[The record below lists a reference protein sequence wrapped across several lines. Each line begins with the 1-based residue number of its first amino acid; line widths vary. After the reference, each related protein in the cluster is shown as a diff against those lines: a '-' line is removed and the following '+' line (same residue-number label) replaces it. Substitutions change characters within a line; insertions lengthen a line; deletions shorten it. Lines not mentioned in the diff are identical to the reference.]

1 MTELSEAQKTAQK
14 KYLEK
19 NQENRRQTLI
29 KYNLS
34 HGRTNTFW
42 YPGKKNTCQI
52 CGKTF
57 EPHKFQPTQ
66 QYCDSTECTRI
77 RNLKKYTKYNAKR
90 K

>member
-66 QYCDSTECTRI
+66 QFCDSLECTRM
-77 RNLKKYTKYNAKR
+77 RNKLRSQKFRNAHK
-90 K
+90 